1 MSFEQQWIHFCTV
14 LVGGLM
20 LKLQIK
26 DNSQRDPIWI
36 VDPILS
42 IGKNNTNDV
51 VIKNDAVKEFHAQIL
66 LRGEKV
72 FLKDITGNNGCYV
85 NEKKIEEAELKAGDI
100 IKLNSVEME
109 VLDGKHLSKGKSK
122 PKSSENGWSL
132 ISNNS
137 WLEGQAFQLSGKC
150 IIGRGMNCDITI
162 PGTHLSRQH
171 CELTV
176 KGTRLHVKD
185 LGSSNGTFINEKKV
199 VEGEAKPGDVLRVD
213 VYSFEICGPE
223 GDADRTMV
231 RSMQAPASRKE
242 QKAPAQPNND
252 NKEWKTKPNSPGN
265 REEFRANSGGNLL
278 VYGLLILGITAVI
291 GYMFLS

>member
-1 MSFEQQWIHFCTV
+1 
-14 LVGGLM
+14 M

-51 VIKNDAVKEFHAQIL
+51 VIKNDAVKEFHAQII

-85 NEKKIEEAELKAGDI
+85 NERKIEEVELKAGDI

-109 VLDGKHLSKGKSK
+109 VLDGKHLAKGKSK
-122 PKSSENGWSL
+122 SKSSENGWSL

-171 CELTV
+171 CEITV

-213 VYSFEICGPE
+213 VYSFEILGPE
-223 GDADRTMV
+223 GDSDRTMV
-231 RSMQAPASRKE
+231 RSMQAPSSRKE
-242 QKAPAQPNND
+242 QKPSAQTNAD

-265 REEFRANSGGNLL
+265 REEFSASSGGNLL
-278 VYGLLILGITAVI
+278 VYGFLILGIAAVI